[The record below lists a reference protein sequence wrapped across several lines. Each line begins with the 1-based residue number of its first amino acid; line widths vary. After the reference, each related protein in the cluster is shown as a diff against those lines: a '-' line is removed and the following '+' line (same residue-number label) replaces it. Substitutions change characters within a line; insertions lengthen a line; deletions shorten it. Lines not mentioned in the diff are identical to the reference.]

1 MLECNGA
8 FDSYVFEGAVDTDV
22 IIACVDA
29 FLKRQRQRIGA
40 MPIVLVLDNASI
52 HDNEVFRE
60 QAREWHEQGLRL
72 KYLPKYSPEL
82 NKIEHLWRMMKYHWL
97 PLDATDTWESLVAAV
112 DNVLK
117 GIGSE
122 YQITFS

>member
-1 MLECNGA
+1 MLECNGEL
-8 FDSYVFEGAVDTDV
+8 DSYVFEGAIDTNV
-22 IIACVDA
+22 IIGCVTA

-52 HDNEVFRE
+52 HDNDELRQ
-60 QAREWHEQGLRL
+60 QALEWHQQGLTL

-97 PLDATDTWESLVAAV
+97 PLDATDTWESLGAAV
-112 DNVLK
+112 DTVLK